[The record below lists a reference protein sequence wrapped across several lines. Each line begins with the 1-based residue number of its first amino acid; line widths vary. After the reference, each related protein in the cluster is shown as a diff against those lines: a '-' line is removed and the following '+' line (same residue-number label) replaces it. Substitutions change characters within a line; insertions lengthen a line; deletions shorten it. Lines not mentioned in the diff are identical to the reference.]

1 MNLTNFF
8 IENCYRGAQAC
19 VLAFSCVDR
28 ESFKCVAKW
37 KKKVEEECGNI
48 PMVLVMTKLDLL
60 YRAEVDSFEVEKLSR
75 QLGIRLIKTSVKE
88 NINVHKVCLFQELV
102 FFFYIEIFLAA
113 LILLVQI
120 RLFIDIDEVVGCN
133 KLIQNLRMAWQ
144 HVVNPC
150 PSHCRWTMGCSNPS
164 PPISRMISS
173 FDN

>member
-1 MNLTNFF
+1 MTCHSSDQTVIPWNMKILQEICFKKPLIQIF
-8 IENCYRGAQAC
+8 CRGAQAC

-88 NINVHKVCLFQELV
+88 NINVHKV
-102 FFFYIEIFLAA
+102 
-113 LILLVQI
+113 
-120 RLFIDIDEVVGCN
+120 GTN
-133 KLIQNLRMAWQ
+133 
-144 HVVNPC
+144 
-150 PSHCRWTMGCSNPS
+150 S
-164 PPISRMISS
+164 
-173 FDN
+173 